1 MARENQA
8 LHIVLIG
15 FVMLTII
22 LGVSTYVC
30 YRNAEEA
37 ALKAKTNADEA
48 SRKTGQIQS
57 LEDNLKEL
65 KRMIGLA
72 PTDDIK
78 AVTDRFNEDMQK
90 YGQSYPEQSRKYRE
104 LLAKMLKTI
113 EEKNADLDAAKAEN
127 KRLDAQYAVREAS
140 KDSQI
145 KQFQDASVKAND
157 ERAAESAK
165 FKTEVTRKNEEV
177 RKLAADLKATRVDA
191 DKQLADAES
200 RIKTEKELSAKRGAI
215 IDQLTRTIEEYTK
228 GTIDAPDGEV
238 LWANQREGTVWI
250 NLGRADNL
258 TRQVTFSVYPGEN
271 SNLTVK
277 DKKGSIEITHIIGEH
292 LAEARVLDDQM
303 SNPIIPGDRIH
314 TVLWSANKKRHFAIA
329 GKIDLNGD
337 GTSDLDTLINIIQ
350 INGGAVDCYIS
361 DKGSNKNEVVG
372 AITPNTN
379 ALILGDAPTEKGDP
393 AQLTAFTKIQNE
405 ADLLRTPKIQLGDLL
420 QGMGWKDLSHVVRY
434 GRGANPNDF
443 RAQPDQGVPKKSSGS
458 VSDLYKKREP
468 PKSGG
473 SGSGMYYRF

>member
-8 LHIVLIG
+8 LHIVLILCI
-15 FVMLTII
+15 MLIVV
-22 LGVSTYVC
+22 LGVCTYVGFH
-30 YRNAEEA
+30 NASET
-37 ALKAKTNADEA
+37 ALKAKSNAADA
-48 SRKTGQIQS
+48 SAKAVQLQTAQ
-57 LEDNLKEL
+57 DNLKTLEG
-65 KRMIGLA
+65 MIGLV

-78 AVTDRFNEDMQK
+78 DVTDKFNEDMQK
-90 YGQSYPEQSRKYRE
+90 YGQSYPEQTRKYR
-104 LLAKMLKTI
+104 LLLEKMLKTI
-113 EEKNADLDAAKAEN
+113 EERTADLEAAK
-127 KRLDAQYAVREAS
+127 KQIKDLDEQYAVRESS

-165 FKTEVTRKNEEV
+165 FKTEVARKNEEGA
-177 RKLAADLKATRVDA
+177 KLAADLKSARLEADQKVAKVESALDVEKKKVEKQKVVIETQA
-191 DKQLADAES
+191 DKIANYES
-200 RIKTEKELSAKRGAI
+200 GQIK
-215 IDQLTRTIEEYTK
+215 
-228 GTIDAPDGEV
+228 APDGEV

-258 TRQVTFSVYPGEN
+258 TRQVTFSVYPGDN

-277 DKKGSIEITHIIGEH
+277 DKKGSIEVTHIIGEH
-292 LAEARVLDDQM
+292 LAEARVLDDVM

-314 TVLWSANKKRHFAIA
+314 TVLWSANAKRHFAIA
-329 GKIDLNGD
+329 GMVDLNGD

-350 INGGAVDCYIS
+350 LNGGVVDCYIS
-361 DKGSNKNEVVG
+361 DKGSNKNQVVG

-379 ALILGDAPTEKGDP
+379 ALILGDAPTERGDP
-393 AQLTAFTKIQNE
+393 AMLAAFTKIQNE

-443 RAQPDQGVPKKSSGS
+443 RAKPDQGVPKKSSGN